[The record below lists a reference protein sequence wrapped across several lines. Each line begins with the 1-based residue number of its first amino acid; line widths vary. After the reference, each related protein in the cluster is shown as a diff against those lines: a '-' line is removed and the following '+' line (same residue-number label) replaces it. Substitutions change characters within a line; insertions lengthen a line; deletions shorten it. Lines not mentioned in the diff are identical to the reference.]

1 MAAEDDDEPTLQSDI
16 GRGSRP
22 QTLTGRGKHTSIA
35 PGQLLGHT
43 YRIEAL
49 LARGGMGEVYR
60 ARHAELDTEHA
71 IKIILPELADDT
83 RIVDLFR
90 REASVLRTIRHEAIV
105 GYEGVFR
112 DENGR
117 LYLVMEFVDGPSLS
131 KMLKQQ
137 PLHVGQLRLLRD
149 RVADGLASAHEQGV
163 VHRDLSPDNVILP
176 AGDVGKAK
184 IIDFGISKLVDP
196 AAKTI
201 VGTDFAG
208 KYSYVSPEQVGLF
221 GGDVDA
227 RSDIYSL
234 GLVLAAAAIGKPLD
248 MGNSPITVV
257 EARRGVPDLARVPK
271 ELRDELTAM
280 LQPDPADRPQS
291 MRELVPER
299 PRPPPRSDP
308 ARRAVAD
315 AKPKSKTK
323 PAAAP
328 RSGGSPL
335 PIVAVVALVLV
346 LAIGGVGY
354 WLLAPGPPDPDPP
367 DPPDPPDRIAELTKG
382 ADLALQG
389 FQCARLW
396 ARVSATG
403 DIQVGEYVASAE
415 DKEQVAG
422 RLQALPGVGR
432 IDNQIA
438 VMRPPL
444 CDALGL
450 LHSAISSP
458 PGSPAAP
465 RIDAGGAAGTGTYFE
480 GESLKIGVTA
490 TSAYDGYLYI
500 DYIDGQEGYVVHLFP
515 NELRPDN
522 AVRAGTRI
530 DIGSLPQEAD
540 DYIVR
545 PPFGTNLI
553 VAISTPEPLFPMLRP
568 RVEAQE
574 KAQKYLA
581 DLRRQLQSV
590 AAGGNQNSLFGSYSV
605 LHLSGR

>member
-1 MAAEDDDEPTLQSDI
+1 MADDQDDDEPTLQSGI
-16 GRGSRP
+16 SRAPRP
-22 QTLTGRGKHTSIA
+22 QTLSGRGKAASIA

-71 IKIILPELADDT
+71 IKIILPELADDA

-131 KMLKQQ
+131 KMLKQE
-137 PLHVGQLRLLRD
+137 PLRPAQLRQLRN
-149 RVADGLASAHEQGV
+149 RIADGLAAAHENGV

-176 AGDVGKAK
+176 AGDLGKAK

-221 GGDVDA
+221 GGEVDA

-248 MGNSPITVV
+248 MGNSPISVV
-257 EARRGVPDLARVPK
+257 EARRAVPDLARVPK
-271 ELRDELTAM
+271 EMRDELSAM
-280 LQPDPADRPQS
+280 LQPDPARRPQS
-291 MRELVPER
+291 MRDLVAGS
-299 PRPPPRSDP
+299 PRPQARSDP
-308 ARRAVAD
+308 GRARRAAD
-315 AKPKSKTK
+315 SRPQIAP
-323 PAAAP
+323 AP
-328 RSGGSPL
+328 RSPGNARMA
-335 PIVAVVALVLV
+335 VAAAAVVLL
-346 LAIGGVGY
+346 LAVGGGVGY
-354 WLLAPGPPDPDPP
+354 WLLAPEAPPDLP
-367 DPPDPPDRIAELTKG
+367 DPPDPPDRIAELTTG
-382 ADLALQG
+382 ASQALQG
-389 FQCARLW
+389 FQCSRLSAQVSAGGDVQVGGYTGSEADKQQIAARLQ
-396 ARVSATG
+396 G
-403 DIQVGEYVASAE
+403 
-415 DKEQVAG
+415 
-422 RLQALPGVGR
+422 LPGVGR
-432 IDNQIA
+432 IDNRVS

-444 CDALGL
+444 CDALDL
-450 LHSAISSP
+450 LHGAISSP
-458 PGSPAAP
+458 PNGPMSPT
-465 RIDAGGAAGTGTYFE
+465 IDVGGAAGTYFE
-480 GESLKIGVTA
+480 GESLKVAVTG
-490 TSAYDGYLYI
+490 TPAYDGYLYI

-522 AVRAGTRI
+522 AVLAGGRV
-530 DIGSLPQEAD
+530 DIGSLPKEAE
-540 DYIVR
+540 DYVVR

-553 VAISTPEPLFPMLRP
+553 IAVSTPEPLFASLRP
-568 RVEAQE
+568 RVEAQNRAKE
-574 KAQKYLA
+574 YLA
-581 DLRRQLQSV
+581 DLRSRLESL
-590 AAGGNQNSLFGSYSV
+590 AADGNQNSLFGSYSV
-605 LHLSGR
+605 LQLSER

>member
-1 MAAEDDDEPTLQSDI
+1 MADDDDDEPTLQSGV
-16 GRGSRP
+16 GRSARP
-22 QTLTGRGKHTSIA
+22 QTLTGRGKPASIA

-71 IKIILPELADDT
+71 IKIILPELAGDT

-90 REASVLRTIRHEAIV
+90 REASVLRTIRHDAIV

-112 DENGR
+112 DENAR

-131 KMLKQQ
+131 KVVKQGALQ
-137 PLHVGQLRLLRD
+137 PSQLRQLRD
-149 RVADGLASAHEQGV
+149 RIAGGLAAAHEQGV

-176 AGDVGKAK
+176 GSDLGKAK

-196 AAKTI
+196 AVKTI

-221 GGDVDA
+221 GGQVDA

-234 GLVLAAAAIGKPLD
+234 GLVLAAAALGKPLD
-248 MGNSPITVV
+248 MGNSPISVV
-257 EARRGVPDLARVPK
+257 EARRAVPDLARVPK
-271 ELRDELTAM
+271 EMRDELTAM

-291 MRELVPER
+291 MRALIPES
-299 PRPPPRSDP
+299 PRPPPRTDP
-308 ARRAVAD
+308 GRSIGDVKI
-315 AKPKSKTK
+315 KPT
-323 PAAAP
+323 PAP
-328 RSGGSPL
+328 RSAGGTGPA
-335 PIVAVVALVLV
+335 IAAVALVLF
-346 LAIGGVGY
+346 LAIGGGVGY
-354 WLLAPGPPDPDPP
+354 WLFGPDSPQPDPP
-367 DPPDPPDRIAELTKG
+367 DPPDPPDKIAQLTKG

-389 FQCARLW
+389 FQCAQLSV
-396 ARVSATG
+396 RVSATG
-403 DIQVGEYVASAE
+403 DIQVGGYAGNEA
-415 DKEQVAG
+415 DKEQVAS
-422 RLQALPGVGR
+422 RLQALPDVGR

-450 LHSAISSP
+450 LHSEISSP
-458 PGSPAAP
+458 PNSPTAP
-465 RIDAGGAAGTGTYFE
+465 QIDAGGHAGTYFE
-480 GESLKIGVTA
+480 GESLRIGVTA
-490 TSAYDGYLYI
+490 TSAYDGYLYV
-500 DYIDGQEGYVVHLFP
+500 DYIDGQEGYVVHLLP

-522 AVRAGTRI
+522 AVRAGSKV
-530 DIGSLPQEAD
+530 DIGSLPPEAD
-540 DYIVR
+540 AYIIR

-553 VAISTPEPLFPMLRP
+553 VAISTPEPLFPVMRQH
-568 RVEAQE
+568 VEQGEEAQR
-574 KAQKYLA
+574 YLA

-590 AAGGNQNSLFGSYSV
+590 AARGNQNSLFGSYSV
-605 LHLSGR
+605 LQLSER